1 MVLASSLLPF
11 MDIAVL
17 ARHLCWLR
25 AADRPC
31 VYALLLWDSA
41 QFVSS
46 FGPVTG
52 TYHQKSI
59 PGVPRLNC
67 KNSLNI
73 KTSWA
78 WELCIVCWYHHWCKV
93 WELHNAE
100 NVRLVYTVVILSIAS
115 WSIDNCLSAVI
126 TTSHPPLPCQLRS
139 GISST
144 MRKSYLV
151 HPLKQKSETLPIW
164 REPLRN
170 NIPNW
175 MSRLLIWSFGG
186 ARNLRCCP
194 PNPGKCY
201 NNAFLKLTSSKR
213 NKSLSLL
220 AVQKLQI
227 LSLVKRRCCWS
238 EFLVRSLVLKCVP
251 CPYHSFPLW

>member
-1 MVLASSLLPF
+1 MPK
-11 MDIAVL
+11 M
-17 ARHLCWLR
+17 
-25 AADRPC
+25 
-31 VYALLLWDSA
+31 
-41 QFVSS
+41 
-46 FGPVTG
+46 
-52 TYHQKSI
+52 
-59 PGVPRLNC
+59 
-67 KNSLNI
+67 
-73 KTSWA
+73 
-78 WELCIVCWYHHWCKV
+78 
-93 WELHNAE
+93 
-100 NVRLVYTVVILSIAS
+100 VYTVVILLIAS

-139 GISST
+139 GISSST

-151 HPLKQKSETLPIW
+151 HPLKQKSETSPIW

-170 NIPNW
+170 NILNW
-175 MSRLLIWSFGG
+175 MSWLLIWSFGG
-186 ARNLRCCP
+186 ARNLCCCP

-238 EFLVRSLVLKCVP
+238 ELLVRSLVLKCVP
-251 CPYHSFPLW
+251 CPYHSFPLYRYISKNWGETIQLLHRGTVGHAGLGQTQQSQHLVNLPTVATWPRTEDIGWLPTTRPEHPAPCPLI